1 VTEVR
6 VAFEP
11 RRAQAKRSARE
22 APRRYPARIART
34 LALAHDLQRRLDA
47 GEFADFA
54 DMARAL
60 GFTRARITQ
69 IMDLLLLAPR
79 LQELLLFLETPFSE
93 QPPSE
98 QKLRHVVKTLDW
110 QKQCRLFA
118 EPEPTPTRAPTP
130 LLVAERPRVMAES
143 APRTPP

>member
-1 VTEVR
+1 MTEVR

-11 RRAQAKRSARE
+11 RRAQAKRVARE
-22 APRRYPARIART
+22 APQRYPARIART

-69 IMDLLLLAPR
+69 IMDLLLLAPEI
-79 LQELLLFLETPFSE
+79 QEDLLFLCQGPGQE
-93 QPPSE
+93 QVPEHELRPL
-98 QKLRHVVKTLDW
+98 LRHTSW
-110 QKQCRLFA
+110 AKQR
-118 EPEPTPTRAPTP
+118 
-130 LLVAERPRVMAES
+130 ERWRSMAAAVQS
-143 APRTPP
+143 